1 MNIADKTLQL
11 KKDFDDVYKAGQSSM
26 VDESKII
33 EKTVS
38 GEYISVDDASEIPH
52 KVDVVLT
59 SGNGKNLWRYGTK
72 FTAKGDG
79 KSHTLL
85 GNRIISGE
93 KFVFSCDVQFE
104 DISYSENGNF
114 VFMSVHHEDETV
126 EYIPIAQSYNTTS
139 RRISFF
145 MDGRVSPVSKI
156 LISQHYR
163 FTSGT
168 VTLTNI
174 MLEEGNIATEYE
186 PQKQM
191 LNDYSDVTVFVG
203 ISENEITQTI
213 KANSDGTV
221 EGITSQSPYMYMA
234 TDNPNVT
241 INATYHKSYGMQTEY
256 DRFWDTFQ
264 DYGKRT
270 DYQTA
275 FRFQWWTDAIFKPKY
290 LIQPT
295 NAENMFQRT
304 AITDIRMV
312 DLTKATSVGSL
323 CNSSTDGIRY
333 VGKIGNSSLT
343 TFGSVFGWCNK
354 LISVE
359 KMIVGASAQ
368 FANAFNSCYALE
380 SIAFEGTIAY
390 DISFANSPKLNRAS
404 IISIFNALS
413 GTVTGKTLTLSKT
426 AVTNAFGS
434 IDYFEWNDI
443 VASKSNWT
451 ISLV

>member
-1 MNIADKTLQL
+1 MNISEKLVTIAENQEK
-11 KKDFDDVYKAGQSSM
+11 VYKAGQSSM

-38 GEYISVDDASEIPH
+38 GEYISVDDVSEIPH
-52 KVDVVLT
+52 KVDVMLT
-59 SGNGKNLWRYGTK
+59 SGNGKNLWRYSTK

-85 GNRIISGE
+85 GGTTINGE

-104 DISYSENGNF
+104 DISYSEAGNF

-126 EYIPIAQSYNTTS
+126 EYLPIAQSYNTTS

-145 MDGRVSPVSKI
+145 MDGRVSPISKI

-174 MLEEGNIATEYE
+174 MLEEGNITRGYE
-186 PQKQM
+186 PRKQK
-191 LNDYSDVTVFVG
+191 LTNYSGVTVFVG

-213 KANSDGTV
+213 TANPDGTV
-221 EGITSQSPYMYMA
+221 EGIISQSPCMYIT

-241 INATYHKSYGMQTEY
+241 INATYYKSYGMQTEY
-256 DRFWDTFQ
+256 DRFWDVFQ
-264 DYGKRT
+264 ENGNRT
-270 DYQTA
+270 DYSTA
-275 FRFQWWTDAIFKPKY
+275 FRYQYWNDTNFKPKH

-295 NAENMFQRT
+295 NADNMFQRT

-312 DLTKATSVGSL
+312 DLTKVTSLGSL
-323 CNSSTDGIRY
+323 CNSSTQGIRY
-333 VGKIGNSSLT
+333 VGQVGNASLT
-343 TFGSVFGWCNK
+343 TFGSVFGWCHK

-359 KMIVGASAQ
+359 KMIVGANAQ
-368 FANAFNSCYALE
+368 FGNAFTGCYDLE
-380 SIAFEGTIAY
+380 SIAFEGTIGY
-390 DISFANSPKLNRAS
+390 SISFAESSKLNRAS

-413 GTVTGKTLTLSKT
+413 TTITERTLTLSTT
-426 AVTNAFGS
+426 AIINAFGS
-434 IDYFEWNDI
+434 TDYFEWAEL
-443 VASKSNWT
+443 VASKPNWT
-451 ISLV
+451 ITLA